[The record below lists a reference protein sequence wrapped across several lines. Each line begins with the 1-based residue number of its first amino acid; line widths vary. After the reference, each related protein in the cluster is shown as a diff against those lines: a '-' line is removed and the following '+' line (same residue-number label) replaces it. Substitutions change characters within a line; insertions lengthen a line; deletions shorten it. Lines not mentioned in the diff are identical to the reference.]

1 VVRYGSEVRHAGRPG
16 LLAHPNSEEAWERLR
31 VWRGEKARTLSLPA
45 FVIFDDATLRQVA
58 ARLPVSEP
66 ALLAV
71 KGIGPAKLDSYG
83 SELIAMT
90 EELRP
95 P

>member
-1 VVRYGSEVRHAGRPG
+1 
-16 LLAHPNSEEAWERLR
+16 
-31 VWRGEKARTLSLPA
+31 
-45 FVIFDDATLRQVA
+45 VIFDDATLRQVA

-71 KGIGPAKLDSYG
+71 RGIGPAKLDSYG